1 LCRIHEAQT
10 PALPIFNLQIST
22 DIPRKEAPAIRS
34 FEKHGGALPK
44 TCRAK
49 KWRFAM
55 DNRITV
61 LYVDDNPKSSRL
73 LTSVLEECGFRVITR
88 NDPIEALALCRRTY
102 FDLALLDYEMPSM
115 TGARLA
121 REIKHLMP
129 EIPVVLIS
137 GRLTLP
143 PEELEFV
150 DSHFGF
156 GTSLDDLLWTMRIL
170 VPPQV
175 VVSAHEHSE
184 FHLPIPHQ
192 SHSRQDREDGNETAM
207 RWADST

>member
-1 LCRIHEAQT
+1 
-10 PALPIFNLQIST
+10 
-22 DIPRKEAPAIRS
+22 
-34 FEKHGGALPK
+34 
-44 TCRAK
+44 
-49 KWRFAM
+49 M

-115 TGARLA
+115 TGAKLA
-121 REIKHLMP
+121 REIKYLMP
-129 EIPVVLIS
+129 DIPVVLIS
-137 GRLTLP
+137 GRTAIP
-143 PEELEFV
+143 QAELEFV
-150 DSHFGF
+150 DAHFGF

-170 VPPQV
+170 VPARV
-175 VVSAHEHSE
+175 VVQKDGVPQHPSLHVEDSEHHHMIDS
-184 FHLPIPHQ
+184 
-192 SHSRQDREDGNETAM
+192 